1 MRRILLQVPLQLH
14 VDVGRERHGGDR
26 IEAQLAV
33 DALPQRAGLEIEH
46 LGDALQQLVPARAVA
61 DGAGIELELVGDAI
75 AHEHA
80 ARAVEDLAARRA
92 HHDLLLV
99 VARRLRHERARVEHL
114 ERPQPQHEQHEQHDH
129 DDGERAEPQLQAPV
143 RARREPGIRR
153 WLRHPAPGGRREAGT
168 AGAAA
173 P

>member
-1 MRRILLQVPLQLH
+1 MSR
-14 VDVGRERHGGDR
+14 RERHGRDR
-26 IEAQLAV
+26 IHAQLAV
-33 DALPQRAGLEIEH
+33 DALPQRARLEVEH
-46 LGDALQQLVPARAVA
+46 GGHAQQQPMPLRAVPHRA
-61 DGAGIELELVGDAI
+61 RVEVELVGDAV

-80 ARAVEDLAARRA
+80 ALAVEDLAARRA

-114 ERPQPQHEQHEQHDH
+114 QRPQAQHEQHEQHDH
-129 DDGERAEPQLQAPV
+129 GDAERAEPQLQAPV
-143 RARREPGIRR
+143 RARREAGIRR
-153 WLRHPAPGGRREAGT
+153 WLRHPAPGAVREAGT